1 MPVISVKVNSMAAY
15 VIVDVS
21 IHNPVRYEDY
31 KKLTPAAVAAY
42 DGRFVVRGG
51 KSETLE
57 GEWSPGRIV
66 ILEFPTVER
75 AKEWWD
81 SPIYTEAKLI
91 RQEAATTKM
100 IVVPGV

>member
-1 MPVISVKVNSMAAY
+1 MSAY

-21 IHNPVRYEDY
+21 IHDDERYEDY

-42 DGRFVVRGG
+42 EGRFVVRGG
-51 KSETLE
+51 QSETLE

-66 ILEFPTVER
+66 ILEFPTVDR
-75 AKEWWD
+75 AKEWWN
-81 SPIYTEAKLI
+81 SPMYTEAKLI

-100 IVVPGV
+100 IVVAGI